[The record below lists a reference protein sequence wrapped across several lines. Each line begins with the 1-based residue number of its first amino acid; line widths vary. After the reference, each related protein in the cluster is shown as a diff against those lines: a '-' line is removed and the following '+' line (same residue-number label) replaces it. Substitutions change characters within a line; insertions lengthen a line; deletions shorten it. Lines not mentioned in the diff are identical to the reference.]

1 MKKSLLLTITI
12 ILVFGLLLSACQNN
26 NNDEMIGS
34 GTLSAVQVNVIP
46 EVNGKILSIE
56 VQEGQQVNEGD
67 VLIKLDDEFI
77 AAQVS
82 QAEAAKQAA
91 EATLEAANQQL
102 AYAQAQYDV
111 AVQSA
116 RYQTAEQR
124 NQSWA
129 APVSDDFRPNWYFE
143 KEELIAAANA
153 VIESTLK
160 NLETRK
166 ANLEKELN
174 AKANE
179 DFIEIEQKLA
189 EAQTRLTIAQA
200 TLARGSD
207 Q

>member
-1 MKKSLLLTITI
+1 MSSLLLR
-12 ILVFGLLLSACQNN
+12 LARQKLPNRLL
-26 NNDEMIGS
+26 
-34 GTLSAVQVNVIP
+34 
-46 EVNGKILSIE
+46 
-56 VQEGQQVNEGD
+56 
-67 VLIKLDDEFI
+67 KL
-77 AAQVS
+77 
-82 QAEAAKQAA
+82 
-91 EATLEAANQQL
+91 LEAAEQQL

-124 NQSWA
+124 NQAWA

-189 EAQTRLTIAQA
+189 EAQTRLTSLRRPLPAQTNNDA
-200 TLARGSD
+200 ADRCC
-207 Q
+207 